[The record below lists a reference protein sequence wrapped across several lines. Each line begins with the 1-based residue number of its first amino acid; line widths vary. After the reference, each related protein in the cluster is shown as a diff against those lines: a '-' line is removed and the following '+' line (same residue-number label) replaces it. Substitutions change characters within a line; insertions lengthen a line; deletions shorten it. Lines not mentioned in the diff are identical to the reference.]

1 MVLGLS
7 ERWGPHTLLPS
18 LACLRQEEAGE
29 SCGFQTLPQNPQGP
43 FGGAQLEARWSGL
56 SLPPELLRSQ
66 VLHTKVPNKFCQKM
80 GFCC

>member
-43 FGGAQLEARWSGL
+43 FGGRPVGGQVVWP
-56 SLPPELLRSQ
+56 LPPPRAAS
-66 VLHTKVPNKFCQKM
+66 FS
-80 GFCC
+80 GFTYQGSE